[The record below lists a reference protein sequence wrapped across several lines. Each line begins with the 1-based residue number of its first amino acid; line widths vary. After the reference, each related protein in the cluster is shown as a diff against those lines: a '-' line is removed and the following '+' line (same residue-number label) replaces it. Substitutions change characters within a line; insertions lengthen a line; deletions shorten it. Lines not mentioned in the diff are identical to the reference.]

1 LAIECIENFN
11 EMIKRVKLLNINS
24 ISMAESNNK
33 HLSFLIAQK
42 AGFTGLQKQELL
54 EITSEN
60 KRLMFIKN
68 HLKNLLPSLE
78 KAEQIERIIRNDGY
92 LTNPR

>member
-1 LAIECIENFN
+1 
-11 EMIKRVKLLNINS
+11 
-24 ISMAESNNK
+24 
-33 HLSFLIAQK
+33 
-42 AGFTGLQKQELL
+42 
-54 EITSEN
+54 
-60 KRLMFIKN
+60 MFIKN